1 MYRVHVETR
10 VFLALCS
17 IFSSCIKC
25 PLLSS
30 GGPAMGKDD
39 RNDDVTRSNS
49 SQFYLDNGQLHKI
62 DKASFVIRNFVIN
75 ISLLTL
81 LFTIANLICLVFS
94 LRTSQSLEVGK
105 ARKIIRILTLV
116 IFIVICIAVILE
128 HVTIFLDK
136 LEIIKKKWELFV
148 ASIFLGFAIILTF
161 VLAIA
166 VLIYFLRKKLASKR
180 GIKGVDCPDVRSGS
194 ETTPQAPPTTSSRG
208 VPSLDARNCLE
219 TAPQVPAR
227 TSFQGLPGLPKA
239 RTVETG
245 EGVCS
250 LFQLYVDEN
259 AGNVNGAFVGTLTRS
274 KQLPKCWYC
283 SINRSPQNVKKHT
296 KSQPGSA
303 QFHVNGKAEKDCRG
317 TL

>member
-1 MYRVHVETR
+1 M
-10 VFLALCS
+10 
-17 IFSSCIKC
+17 
-25 PLLSS
+25 
-30 GGPAMGKDD
+30 
-39 RNDDVTRSNS
+39 
-49 SQFYLDNGQLHKI
+49 DNGQLHKI
-62 DKASFVIRNFVIN
+62 DEASFVIRNFVIN

-81 LFTIANLICLVFS
+81 LFTIGNLICLTFS

-105 ARKIIRILTLV
+105 AGKIIRILTLV
-116 IFIVICIAVILE
+116 IFILVCIAVILE

-136 LEIIKKKWELFV
+136 LEIIKKKWQLFV

-208 VPSLDARNCLE
+208 VPSLDARNGSETVPQAPLRTSSRGVPSPDARNCSE
-219 TAPQVPAR
+219 TAPQVPPR
-227 TSFQGLPGLPKA
+227 TSSQGLPSLPKA
-239 RTVETG
+239 RVVETG

-250 LFQLYVDEN
+250 PFQLYLDEN

-274 KQLPKCWYC
+274 KQLPINHTYC
-283 SINRSPQNVKKHT
+283 SINHSPQNVKKHT